1 MTKEYEGF
9 WIDSASTSM
18 GHESGQ
24 VDAAGKVW
32 TMTGQMTDP
41 QSGQPMEKRS
51 VITLEDNDHNSL
63 EMFFKGPDGNEVKAM
78 EIRYARTT

>member
-1 MTKEYEGF
+1 MQ
-9 WIDSASTSM
+9 
-18 GHESGQ
+18 HEAGQ

-41 QSGQPMEKRS
+41 QSGQPMEERS

-63 EMFFKGPDGNEVKAM
+63 EMFFKCPDGNEVKAM
-78 EIRYARTT
+78 EIRYARVT